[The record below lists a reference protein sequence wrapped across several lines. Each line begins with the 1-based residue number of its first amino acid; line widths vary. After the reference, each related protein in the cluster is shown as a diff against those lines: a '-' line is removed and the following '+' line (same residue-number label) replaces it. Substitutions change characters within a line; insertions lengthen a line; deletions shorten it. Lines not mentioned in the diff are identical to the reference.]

1 VILLNGQIKEI
12 NWYARKR
19 ANKRKLVTNEY
30 WGHLPFGNANDDQ
43 VITDASEKHNIAIF
57 IYLNDQGTLCNS
69 VPSPDTDV
77 DGRKAGQGRAAHV
90 SSRDHSNPPSC
101 SVICDMM
108 RWFVIWCG
116 DLWHDAVICDMM
128 RWFVTWC
135 GAEVP
140 ELTEQQDSR
149 FYRNVCTHQHNW
161 IASNPC
167 QFWLIMS

>member
-1 VILLNGQIKEI
+1 MILLNGQIKEI

-108 RWFVIWCG
+108 RWFV
-116 DLWHDAVICDMM
+116 
-128 RWFVTWC
+128 TWC